1 MLLHRVARGDAQ
13 AFDALWRKLEP
24 SLYTVAVR
32 VLPRGDAA
40 RDALQNAAIKVWTKA
55 YLFRGKSAVFSWIYK
70 IVQNE
75 ALMIAR
81 RDGQPAELHH
91 WRLGEEEDAAQ
102 SATVYVIDSRTPE
115 AAILQRERRDYVRHQ
130 IELIRPVWREPLIA
144 VDIIGLKPEE
154 FADLAG
160 LTHPSVK
167 SRLHRSRQA
176 LKAAIIRDETF
187 AEVANW

>member
-1 MLLHRVARGDAQ
+1 LLRRIAKGDTQ
-13 AFDALWRKLEP
+13 AFDVLWRKLEA
-24 SLYTVAVR
+24 SLYTVAAR
-32 VLPRGDAA
+32 ILPRGDAA
-40 RDALQNAAIKVWTKA
+40 QDALQNAAIKVWTKA
-55 YLFRGKSAVFSWIYK
+55 HLFRGKSAVFSWMYK

-81 RDGQPAELHH
+81 RDGIPAELHH
-91 WRLGEEEDAAQ
+91 WRLGDDEDAAQ
-102 SATVYVIDSRTPE
+102 SANTYVIDSRTPE

-167 SRLHRSRQA
+167 SRLHRSRRA
-176 LKAAIIRDETF
+176 LKAAITQDNIF
-187 AEVANW
+187 AGVANW